1 MKIIGI
7 TKENWIEQMDL
18 KTQDEFLKL
27 VDAVVVITDSFTDE
41 SAPYYFVQGE
51 YSKVLSLLKGLS
63 VCKAYPQRTL
73 FSVNFSVVEITEG
86 MYPEDLRKE
95 WVNELQTRCL
105 V

>member
-7 TKENWIEQMDL
+7 TKEDWIEQMDL

-27 VDAVVVITDSFTDE
+27 VDYIVVVNDSFTANED
-41 SAPYYFVQGE
+41 PYYFVKGD
-51 YSKVLSLLKGLS
+51 YDKVLSLLKSLS

-73 FSVNFSVVEITEG
+73 FSVNFALMEIKEG

-95 WVNELQTRCL
+95 WARELQTRCL